1 MRSRVAAVAAMTA
14 GALALTGCAGAG
26 GGSASGDTLVWSMW
40 IGSTEDQKVWQTVGD
55 AGGEAAGKTVNLQG
69 APFAD
74 YWTKLSTQLG
84 GSSAPCIVS
93 MQSLRVNQ
101 FTDGLL
107 PLGDLIEER
116 DFDLD
121 AFDEGAL
128 AALAVDGEQ
137 YAIPYDTGP
146 MVLFYNVDAFEAA
159 GVEQPEPGWSVDE
172 FEAAA
177 AKLKDN
183 GQVALANTVED
194 LFLESTVLAYNG
206 GHLLDE
212 SGELTLDDPAF
223 AEGAEWLAGLVA
235 AGEAT
240 KANGPDPTADDN
252 AFVGGQAASVVGGP
266 WLLLDFLAKAPFKI
280 GVTTVPA
287 GAEPITYSAGS
298 GFGISKTCSDPEAAF
313 DAIAG
318 MTSDE
323 VLSSL
328 AEQGR
333 AFPARTESQ
342 QAWYDNA
349 GEVEGLQE
357 AVDAALASSI
367 PLPGSAK
374 GDQLN
379 QLLAQYGPQLVNG
392 DRPAGEVLDEIAKQ
406 LGE

>member
-1 MRSRVAAVAAMTA
+1 MRSRVAAVATMAA
-14 GALALTGCAGAG
+14 GALALAGCANG
-26 GGSASGDTLVWSMW
+26 GGAASSDALVWSMW
-40 IGSTEDQKVWQTVGD
+40 IGSTEDQQVWQSVGD
-55 AGGEAAGKTVNLQG
+55 AGGEAAGKTVTLQG
-69 APFAD
+69 APFND

-84 GSSAPCIVS
+84 GASAPCIVS

-116 DFDLD
+116 DFDLE

-146 MVLFYNVDAFEAA
+146 MVLFYNADAFAEA
-159 GVEQPEPGWSVDE
+159 GVATPEPGWSADE
-172 FEAAA
+172 FEEAA
-177 AKLKDN
+177 AKLQASGK
-183 GQVALANTVED
+183 VALANTVED

-206 GHLLDE
+206 GRILDE

-223 AEGAEWLAGLVA
+223 AEGAEWLAGLVG

-240 KANGPDPTADDN
+240 KANGPDATADDN
-252 AFVGGQAASVVGGP
+252 AFIGGQAASVVGGP
-266 WLLLDFLAKAPFKI
+266 WLLLDFQAKAPFTI

-298 GFGISKTCSDPEAAF
+298 GFGISKTCADPEAAF

-342 QAWYDNA
+342 QVWYDNA

-357 AVDAALASSI
+357 AVDAALASSV

-379 QLLAQYGPQLVNG
+379 QLLAQYGPQMVNG
-392 DRPAGEVLDEIAKQ
+392 DRPASEVLEEIAGQ